1 MLLMLLLSLVLRH
14 APGSPGARLSRS
26 WRPSQV
32 VVVVVV
38 VVVVAAVSAHSEW
51 RSIACAH
58 CCCCHVVVVV
68 VVVVPVANR
77 IEDMESDRGK

>member
-14 APGSPGARLSRS
+14 APGFPGARLSRS

-32 VVVVVV
+32 VVVVV
-38 VVVVAAVSAHSEW
+38 AAVSAHSEW
-51 RSIACAH
+51 RSTACAH